1 MPSAD
6 TNSDVVGIIYPP
18 PEIRNIID
26 KTASFVARNTVQFE
40 NLIKEKEKYNPK
52 FSFLNPNDPYYSYY
66 QYKIK
71 ESKDG
76 KNEAKKTD
84 ETENNEIEKK
94 EKIPE
99 KPIPKEP
106 PAFEFMAELPAI
118 SSQDLDILK
127 LTAQF
132 VARNGRQFMTGLAQR
147 EQRNYQFEFL
157 RPNHSLFNYFTK
169 LVEEYTKVLI
179 PSKKLFQNLDIAMH
193 DKYTILDRA
202 MQRVEY
208 KTYQEEQKK
217 KEEEKADA
225 EKIAYASID
234 WHDFVI
240 VDTIEFTE
248 ADETMD
254 LPPPMSLSELQHMSL
269 VQKKAN
275 LISTNE
281 MVDKKEEDQ
290 AGDMDMDE
298 EMEVDEEAGKSS
310 SGVIQIDSNAPIKI
324 RTDYTPKVLKHQL
337 EQQTQICPRCGQAIP
352 VSEMDEHVRIE
363 LLDPKW
369 REQKK
374 ISEAKKKDSNLL
386 QTGIDVAAN
395 LNKLSGYRT
404 DIFGSEEVEIG
415 KKIEEDAE
423 KAKQAEKEK
432 VIWDGHIASIG
443 SATRQAQQGGM
454 SIDEQIAAIYR
465 RKGLADEDTS
475 KIGPQMPEQKVA
487 TAPPSLP
494 IVQPPGISSAPGLPI
509 QPVTNSSV
517 IPPRPSFPPPNPFLY
532 QQQQQNIYPP
542 GPSPIRPPPPM
553 SSNRPPMM
561 MHNSMPPALPLL
573 NNNYPGK
580 PTKDQNEMFMPDA
593 KRRRTDPGAPPP
605 PATAAPPPPMTNNLP
620 PPPPSVAAIT
630 VKVQTA
636 VYNDKPEWGL
646 DGQTFTVSDVQPND
660 TVSVLKERI
669 SQIRNMPAGR
679 QKLSMTSN
687 GSTVLLKNSMT
698 VSSYGINEG
707 VILTLA
713 VKERGGRK

>member
-1 MPSAD
+1 MPSVEQ
-6 TNSDVVGIIYPP
+6 NSEVVGIIYPP

-52 FSFLNPNDPYYSYY
+52 FSFLNPSDPYFTYY
-66 QYKIK
+66 QFKIK
-71 ESKDG
+71 ESKEG
-76 KNEAKKTD
+76 KTSDDSKKVDEAEGK
-84 ETENNEIEKK
+84 EEEKK

-118 SSQDLDILK
+118 SAQDLDILK

-169 LVEEYTKVLI
+169 LVEQYTKVLI
-179 PSKKLFQNLDIAMH
+179 PSKKLFQNLDTNMH
-193 DKYTILDRA
+193 DRYTVLDRA
-202 MQRVEY
+202 LQRVEY

-225 EKIAYASID
+225 ERIAYASID

-281 MVDKKEEDQ
+281 LAKKEEEQ

-298 EMEVDEEAGKSS
+298 EMDMDDDSHKQSTSS
-310 SGVIQIDSNAPIKI
+310 SGVIHMDSNAPIKI
-324 RTDYTPKVLKHQL
+324 RTDYTPKILKHQL

-404 DIFGSEEVEIG
+404 DIFGSDEVEIG

-443 SATRQAQQGGM
+443 SATRQAQQGSM

-465 RKGLADEDTS
+465 RKGLAEEDKS
-475 KIGPQMPEQKVA
+475 KIGPQMPEPKTVP
-487 TAPPSLP
+487 PPSMP
-494 IVQPPGISSAPGLPI
+494 IVQPPGIPGAPGLPV
-509 QPVTNSSV
+509 QPVGG
-517 IPPRPSFPPPNPFLY
+517 IPPRPNFPPPNPFLY
-532 QQQQQNIYPP
+532 QQQQNIFPP
-542 GPSPIRPPPPM
+542 GPTPIRPPMP
-553 SSNRPPMM
+553 SNRPPMM
-561 MHNSMPPALPLL
+561 MPNTIPPALPLL
-573 NNNYPGK
+573 NNNYSAK
-580 PTKDQNEMFMPDA
+580 NKEQNDMFMPDA
-593 KRRRTDPGAPPP
+593 KRQRTEAAPPP
-605 PATAAPPPPMTNNLP
+605 PASVPPPPMGNSLP
-620 PPPPSVAAIT
+620 PPPPASNIT
-630 VKVQTA
+630 VTIQTA
-636 VYNDKPEWGL
+636 VYTDKPEWGL
-646 DGQTFTVSDVQPND
+646 DGQSFTVPDVQPND

-707 VILTLA
+707 VVLTLA

>member
-1 MPSAD
+1 MPSVEQ
-6 TNSDVVGIIYPP
+6 NSEVVGIIYPP

-26 KTASFVARNTVQFE
+26 KTALFVARNTVQFE
-40 NLIKEKEKYNPK
+40 NIIRERERYNQRFSFLNRSDPYFSYYQFKIKEAKEGKTSDDSSKAEESENKEKEK
-52 FSFLNPNDPYYSYY
+52 
-66 QYKIK
+66 
-71 ESKDG
+71 
-76 KNEAKKTD
+76 
-84 ETENNEIEKK
+84 K
-94 EKIPE
+94 EKVPE

-118 SSQDLDILK
+118 SAQDLDILK

-132 VARNGRQFMTGLAQR
+132 AARNGRQFVTGLAQR

-157 RPNHSLFNYFTK
+157 RPNHSLNNYFNK
-169 LVEEYTKVLI
+169 LYEQYTKILI
-179 PSKKLFQNLDIAMH
+179 PSKKLFQNLDTNMH
-193 DKYTILDRA
+193 DKYTVLDRA
-202 MQRVEY
+202 LKRVEY

-248 ADETMD
+248 ADEAMD

-281 MVDKKEEDQ
+281 MVKKEEDQ

-298 EMEVDEEAGKSS
+298 EMEVDDEPSSSKQSS
-310 SGVIQIDSNAPIKI
+310 SGVIQIDSSAPIKI
-324 RTDYTPKVLKHQL
+324 RTDYKPKALKHQL

-374 ISEAKKKDSNLL
+374 ISESKKKDSNLL

-404 DIFGSEEVEIG
+404 DIFGTEEVEIG

-432 VIWDGHIASIG
+432 VIWDGHVASIG

-465 RKGLADEDTS
+465 RKGLGDEDKS

-487 TAPPSLP
+487 VPPPSLVIIILII
-494 IVQPPGISSAPGLPI
+494 IVII
-509 QPVTNSSV
+509 
-517 IPPRPSFPPPNPFLY
+517 FLFT
-532 QQQQQNIYPP
+532 I
-542 GPSPIRPPPPM
+542 I
-553 SSNRPPMM
+553 
-561 MHNSMPPALPLL
+561 LL
-573 NNNYPGK
+573 IIFY
-580 PTKDQNEMFMPDA
+580 
-593 KRRRTDPGAPPP
+593 
-605 PATAAPPPPMTNNLP
+605 
-620 PPPPSVAAIT
+620 
-630 VKVQTA
+630 
-636 VYNDKPEWGL
+636 Y
-646 DGQTFTVSDVQPND
+646 
-660 TVSVLKERI
+660 
-669 SQIRNMPAGR
+669 
-679 QKLSMTSN
+679 
-687 GSTVLLKNSMT
+687 LL
-698 VSSYGINEG
+698 
-707 VILTLA
+707 
-713 VKERGGRK
+713 

>member
-1 MPSAD
+1 MPSVEN
-6 TNSDVVGIIYPP
+6 TDVVGIIYPP
-18 PEIRNIID
+18 PEIRTSED
-26 KTASFVARNTVQFE
+26 SKKPDEVE
-40 NLIKEKEKYNPK
+40 NKE
-52 FSFLNPNDPYYSYY
+52 
-66 QYKIK
+66 
-71 ESKDG
+71 
-76 KNEAKKTD
+76 T
-84 ETENNEIEKK
+84 EKK

-118 SSQDLDILK
+118 SAQDLDILK

-169 LVEEYTKVLI
+169 LVEQYTKVLI
-179 PSKKLFQNLDIAMH
+179 PSKKLFQNLEINMH
-193 DKYTILDRA
+193 DKYTVLDRA
-202 MQRVEY
+202 LQRVEY

-248 ADETMD
+248 ADESMD

-269 VQKKAN
+269 IQKKAN
-275 LISTNE
+275 IISTNE
-281 MVDKKEEDQ
+281 LAKKEEEQ

-298 EMEVDEEAGKSS
+298 EMDMEDETHKQST

-443 SATRQAQQGGM
+443 SATRQAQQTGM

-465 RKGLADEDTS
+465 RKGLADEDKS
-475 KIGPQMPEQKVA
+475 KIGPQMPEQKVVP
-487 TAPPSLP
+487 PPSLP
-494 IVQPPGISSAPGLPI
+494 IVQPPGIPAAPGLPI
-509 QPVTNSSV
+509 PPAANNPG
-517 IPPRPSFPPPNPFLY
+517 IPPRPNFPPPPNPFLY
-532 QQQQQNIYPP
+532 QQQQNMYPP
-542 GPSPIRPPPPM
+542 GPSPIRPPHMQQMP
-553 SSNRPPMM
+553 SNRPPMM
-561 MHNSMPPALPLL
+561 MHNTIPPALPLL

-580 PTKDQNEMFMPDA
+580 PVNKEQNMYMPDP
-593 KRRRTDPGAPPP
+593 KRQRTDSIVPPP
-605 PATAAPPPPMTNNLP
+605 VSSIPPPPMGNNLP
-620 PPPPSVAAIT
+620 PPPPPASNIT
-630 VKVQTA
+630 VTIQTT
-636 VYNDKPEWGL
+636 VNTDKPEWGL
-646 DGQTFTVSDVQPND
+646 DGQTFTVPDVQPND
-660 TVSVLKERI
+660 TVSTLKERI

-698 VSSYGINEG
+698 ITSYGINEG
-707 VILTLA
+707 VVLTLA

>member
-1 MPSAD
+1 MSSVD
-6 TNSDVVGIIYPP
+6 SNTDVVGIIYPP

-40 NLIKEKEKYNPK
+40 NLIKEKEKFNPK

-66 QYKIK
+66 QFKIK

-76 KNEAKKTD
+76 KSSDDSKKL
-84 ETENNEIEKK
+84 EEIENKEKEKK

-106 PAFEFMAELPAI
+106 SAYEFMAELPAI
-118 SSQDLDILK
+118 SAQDLDILK

-147 EQRNYQFEFL
+147 EQKNYQFEFL

-169 LVEEYTKVLI
+169 LVEQYTKVLI
-179 PSKKLFQNLDIAMH
+179 PSKKLFQNLDITMT
-193 DKYTILDRA
+193 DKYTVLDRA
-202 MQRVEY
+202 LQRVEY

-248 ADETMD
+248 ADESMD

-275 LISTNE
+275 LVSTNE
-281 MVDKKEEDQ
+281 IENKKEEDQ
-290 AGDMDMDE
+290 AGDMEMDE
-298 EMEVDEEAGKSS
+298 EMDVEDDSQKAS
-310 SGVIQIDSNAPIKI
+310 SGLIHIDSNAPIKI
-324 RTDYTPKVLKHQL
+324 RTDYKPKALKSQL

-352 VSEMDEHVRIE
+352 ISEMDEHVRIE

-465 RKGLADEDTS
+465 RKGLADEDKS

-487 TAPPSLP
+487 APPSLP

-517 IPPRPSFPPPNPFLY
+517 IPPRPNFPPPNPFLY
-532 QQQQQNIYPP
+532 QQQSQGIYPP
-542 GPSPIRPPPPM
+542 GPAAIRPPNMQQMP
-553 SSNRPPMM
+553 SSRPPMM
-561 MHNSMPPALPLL
+561 MHNNMPPALPLL
-573 NNNYPGK
+573 NNNYATRP
-580 PTKDQNEMFMPDA
+580 KDQNDMFMPDA
-593 KRRRTDPGAPPP
+593 KRQRTDSSV
-605 PATAAPPPPMTNNLP
+605 PPPPMGNNLP
-620 PPPPSVAAIT
+620 PPPPSTSAIT
-630 VKVQTA
+630 VKIQTS

-646 DGQTFTVSDVQPND
+646 DGQIFTVQDVQPND

-679 QKLSMTSN
+679 QKLSMSSN
-687 GSTVLLKNSMT
+687 GTTILLKNSMT
-698 VSSYGINEG
+698 VTSYGINEG